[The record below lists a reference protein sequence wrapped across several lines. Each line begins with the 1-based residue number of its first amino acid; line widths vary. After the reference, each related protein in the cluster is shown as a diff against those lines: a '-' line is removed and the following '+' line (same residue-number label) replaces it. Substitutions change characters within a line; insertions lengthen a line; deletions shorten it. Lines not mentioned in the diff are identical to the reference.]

1 MLFTFHPALLVR
13 MAPVRIHTGGG
24 VLRDVIPE
32 GLILEGLT
40 LGVDLE
46 EAKSHMSVVQQV
58 DLKAEDVD
66 NLALPVRRDRVIHLA
81 DH

>member
-13 MAPVRIHTGGG
+13 MAPVQIHIGG
-24 VLRDVIPE
+24 VVLWDVIPE
-32 GLILEGLT
+32 GLIPEELT
-40 LGVDLE
+40 LEVNLE

-66 NLALPVRRDRVIHLA
+66 NLALLVRRDRVIHLA